1 MGYRFLIFVLAAI
14 AVVGIAC
21 KKTKA
26 EQRIATDQRAT
37 VLLTSTASQESAT
50 KDKPSAPKND
60 EPLLLLD
67 NGPEDKPTIQPVAD
81 NSRCHVC
88 HLNFA
93 QEELAVSHARAG
105 IGCEQCHGPSDAHIA
120 DESWASGGNGTAP
133 DIMFPQ
139 EKINSACMECHP
151 VEILIAETRCLFL
164 AGAGDKKY
172 CTDCHGKHRM
182 ASRRCKWK

>member
-1 MGYRFLIFVLAAI
+1 MRSCFLLFVLAAI
-14 AVVGIAC
+14 AVVGLSC
-21 KKTKA
+21 ERTKA
-26 EQRIATDQRAT
+26 EQGTATEGQAT
-37 VLLTSTASQESAT
+37 GSSTSTASQESAT
-50 KDKPSAPKND
+50 KDNPPAQKKD

-67 NGPEDKPTIQPVAD
+67 NGPEDKPSTGPVAD

-93 QEELAVSHARAG
+93 QEDLATSHARAN
-105 IGCEQCHGPSDAHIA
+105 IGCARCHGPSDAHIA

-151 VEILIAETRCLFL
+151 KEKVTANNHDPFF
-164 AGAGDKKY
+164 AGKTDQKF